1 LNEEKSKC
9 AGLAQ
14 EKCIWLSVIAQVV
27 VPGKW
32 RSKVVH
38 LQRKKGVINII

>member
-14 EKCIWLSVIAQVV
+14 EKWFWPSVIAQFV
-27 VPGKW
+27 VPGEW